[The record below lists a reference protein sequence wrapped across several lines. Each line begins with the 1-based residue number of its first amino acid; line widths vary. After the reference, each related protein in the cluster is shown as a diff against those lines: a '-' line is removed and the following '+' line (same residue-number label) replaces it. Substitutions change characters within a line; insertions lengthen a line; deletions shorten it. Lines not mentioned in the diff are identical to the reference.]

1 MVHECVRFT
10 LWQLT
15 IKIITMSKINLT
27 YNKVYNYVK
36 GKSVVELIF
45 EFIAF
50 GILAPMAFG
59 GIAFMIFM
67 LATGQVT
74 EMNIACGICD

>member
-1 MVHECVRFT
+1 
-10 LWQLT
+10 
-15 IKIITMSKINLT
+15 MSKIKLT

-36 GKSVVELIF
+36 GKSIVELAF
-45 EFIAF
+45 EVLAF
-50 GILAPMAFG
+50 GVLAPMAFS

-74 EMNIACGICD
+74 DVNIACGICN